1 VVNGGEAQ
9 LITVRTCSVED
20 TKAMAAALA
29 TVARPGDLILLA
41 GDMGAGKT
49 AFAQGF
55 AAGLGVL
62 DTVTSPTFT
71 LVHTY
76 DGRYR
81 VHHADLYRLERLAEV
96 ADLALGELL
105 EDDDAVVLVEWGD
118 VVAGSLGP
126 ELMTVRLDA
135 PDVEE
140 PDTRIVTVSASGGRW
155 AARWP
160 RIQSV
165 LVSWVVSG

>member
-1 VVNGGEAQ
+1 MITLRTTSVGE
-9 LITVRTCSVED
+9 
-20 TKAMAAALA
+20 TKAVAAALA
-29 TVARPGDLILLA
+29 ELVRPGDLILLA
-41 GDMGAGKT
+41 GEMGAGKT

-76 DGRYR
+76 EGRLR
-81 VHHADLYRLERLAEV
+81 MHHADIYRLERTAEV

-105 EDDDAVVLVEWGD
+105 DDDAVVLVEWGD
-118 VVAGSLGP
+118 VVASSLGA
-126 ELMTVRLDA
+126 ELMTVRLEPA
-135 PDVEE
+135 GPDHLDDRVL
-140 PDTRIVTVSASGGRW
+140 TIAATGARW

-160 RIQSV
+160 RVQSA
-165 LVSWVVSG
+165 LAAWVAAG